1 MASIFPVILC
11 GGSGTRLWPVSRPS
25 RPKQFR
31 NLVGDGSLFEQTVA
45 RVAGLPGFEEL
56 IVVTGEVMAPMV
68 RDQLGDVPATIL
80 LEPQGRDSAPAM
92 AVAAAFVA
100 GCDPAGICVF
110 VASDHY
116 IPDGDAFCE
125 TLARTYDAA
134 ASGRIVTLGIT
145 PRAPTTAY
153 GYIRP
158 ASRAPETV
166 VDLAEFRE
174 KPDAETARRYVNEG
188 YLWNSGN
195 FIAAA
200 ATLQAELDSYEPD
213 IMDRAREALTEA
225 TDQDGAKLLAE
236 PFLRAPKISIDY
248 AVMERTARASVI
260 ATALDWSDVG
270 AWNAVADVTAGD
282 DFGNRAVGDVVL
294 SDARGCYVRADGPVR
309 VAVHGVENLAVVA
322 TEDAILVCPLSEA
335 QAVKDIAAQAG
346 ETPSAPANGPAE
358 WAALYGSWLRESALP
373 LWHTYGM
380 DRDVWGFHE
389 SLADDL
395 SPSGANRRMR
405 VQARQT
411 WVFGRAVQLG
421 LPGPWAE
428 VLAHGWRGLD
438 TVYRREDGLYRTL
451 AMASGQSVKDDALL
465 YDQAFI
471 LLALSV
477 SGDAEVRALDH
488 LDRIEA
494 AYRHPTVGFREND
507 NRPYQSNAQMHL
519 FEAAQA
525 WTECGNS
532 PRWCALADEIATLAL
547 EKFIDADGAI
557 HEVFAEDWGFAP
569 GTDGEIVEP
578 GHQYEWAWLLARW
591 ANTTSDDRF
600 MQAAHRL
607 YANGAKGVYPASG
620 IAVNTMGAG
629 FAITDPEAR
638 LWPQTERLKAALLL
652 EDGWTAETQ
661 DAAHGLWRYL
671 DHPRRGLWYDTMHP
685 NGQFKREAITGSS
698 FYHILG
704 AVEAVTG

>member
-1 MASIFPVILC
+1 MAAIFPVILC

-31 NLVGDGSLFEQTVA
+31 TLVGDGSLFEQTVA

-56 IVVTGEVMAPMV
+56 IVVTGAGMAPMV
-68 RDQLGDVPATIL
+68 REQLGDVRATVL

-92 AVAAAFVA
+92 AAAAAFVQ
-100 GCDPAGICVF
+100 GRDPQGICVF

-116 IPDGDAFCE
+116 IPHADAFRE
-125 TLARTYDAA
+125 TLARTFDAA
-134 ASGRIVTLGIT
+134 AAGRIVTLGIT

-158 ASRAPETV
+158 AQTAPETV

-174 KPDAETARRYVNEG
+174 KPDAETAQRYVDEG

-200 ATLQAELDSYEPD
+200 ATLLEEFDRYEPE
-213 IMDRAREALTEA
+213 ITACARDAVA
-225 TDQDGAKLLAE
+225 GASAGEGTMLLSQA
-236 PFLRAPKISIDY
+236 FLSAPKISVDY
-248 AVMERTARASVI
+248 AVMERTERASVI

-270 AWNAVADVTAGD
+270 AWNAVADVLPGD
-282 DFGNRAVGDVVL
+282 AQGNRTVGDTVL
-294 SDARGCYVRADGPVR
+294 SEARGCYVRADGPVR
-309 VAVHGVENLAVVA
+309 VAVHGVDNLAVVA
-322 TEDAILVCPLSEA
+322 TEDAVLVCPLDKA

-346 ETPSAPANGPAE
+346 ETPPAPARGRAA
-358 WAALYGSWLRESALP
+358 WAALYGAWLREAALP
-373 LWHTYGM
+373 LWHTYGV
-380 DRDVWGFHE
+380 DRTGWGFHE

-411 WVFGRAVQLG
+411 WVFGQAARTG
-421 LPGPWAE
+421 LPGPWADAC
-428 VLAHGWRGLD
+428 AHGWAGLD
-438 TVYRREDGLYRTL
+438 RHYRREDGLYRTL
-451 AMASGQSVKDDALL
+451 AAANGGAIEDDALL

-471 LLALSV
+471 LLTLSV
-477 SGDAEVRALDH
+477 SDVDEALALAH

-494 AYRHPTVGFREND
+494 TYRHPDVGFRELGGP
-507 NRPYQSNAQMHL
+507 PYQSNAQMHL

-525 WTECGNS
+525 WMARGES
-532 PRWCALADEIATLAL
+532 PRWRALAEEIVTLAL
-547 EKFIDADGAI
+547 TKFIDDDGAL
-557 HEVFAEDWGFAP
+557 HEFFAEDWSFAP
-569 GTDGEIVEP
+569 GAEGDVVEP

-591 ANTTSDDRF
+591 AVTSGDE
-600 MQAAHRL
+600 AAMRAARRL
-607 YANGAKGVYPASG
+607 YEIGAKGVDPARGVATNS
-620 IAVNTMGAG
+620 MGAG
-629 FAITDPEAR
+629 YTITDPDAR
-638 LWPQTERLKAALLL
+638 LWPQTERLKAVLLL
-652 EDGWTAETQ
+652 EDDWGVEA
-661 DAAHGLWRYL
+661 DAAAHGLWRYL